1 MEATLQPSLQQNVR
15 NRIAAVEAVEL
26 ALLGFGFWSLTGLMS
41 PKTSDSSLLDLM
53 VFLVFTEGILLGS
66 WLIYN
71 VYIRLARAGGTRI
84 DIALWVIASALT
96 GSYTFWAWTVLDI
109 NRFIIAKALYRG
121 DAPVEY
127 AWSGRSKKIRKLWE
141 QARKSGLA

>member
-15 NRIAAVEAVEL
+15 SRIATLEALEL
-26 ALLGFGFWSLTGLMS
+26 ALVGFGFWSLIGLLS
-41 PKTSDSSLLDLM
+41 PKTPDSSMLDLT
-53 VFLVFTEGILLGS
+53 VFLIFTEGILLGS

-71 VYIRLARAGGTRI
+71 TYIRIARAGGTRV
-84 DIALWVIASALT
+84 DIALWIAASALS
-96 GSYTFWAWTVLDI
+96 GSYTFWAWTALDI
-109 NRFIIAKALYRG
+109 NRLLIAKLFYQG

-127 AWSGRSKKIRKLWE
+127 AWSARSKKIRKLWE